1 MRTQNISHWDKREN
15 ARTLVTSDNYEIPHG
30 AFSKLSSP
38 SAVILNP
45 SYSAP
50 EMGLGVIG
58 NPLRN
63 HSPPWWSS
71 VKRGVELRPSCLAL

>member
-1 MRTQNISHWDKREN
+1 MKTQNISHRDKREN

-50 EMGLGVIG
+50 EMGLEVIG
-58 NPLRN
+58 NSLRN
-63 HSPPWWSS
+63 PRCNILSGNDSGPWWSS
-71 VKRGVELRPSCLAL
+71 V